1 MTKHGLLQPLRHRR
15 FRLLLTG
22 QAVSAVG
29 DWLDLLG
36 LVVLVLYVWN
46 LGPGAMAAVV
56 VVSALPWLLAAPVA
70 GVLADRLPARAVLI
84 GCDLG
89 RAAVVLGYLLA
100 PDLGVLLV
108 LIAAK
113 NTLSALFA
121 PAEQAAVKRVVPEE
135 DLLRAITVTTF
146 VNQAAKIAGPVL
158 GGVLVGAYGPQVV
171 FVCDAATFAVSA
183 LVLTRLPG
191 IRPAGGQRPERTS
204 FLTELTAGFTH
215 IRRSA
220 LLMAAIGAMTA
231 TTFLIFVYD
240 VLSPLA
246 LKELG
251 AAPGLLGVVMAGVGA
266 GTVVGA
272 LLVGR
277 VGDAVRP
284 LTLMGLGQA
293 GIGLAV
299 SSLGLLLLA
308 GARPWPAL
316 LVAVGALTGLSS
328 AGFMIAFP
336 YVLQTA
342 TPEELVGRVSATAN
356 AGPTVVQ
363 LAAPPLGA
371 LLAVHLGVGA
381 VFTAAG
387 TALALLGL
395 GLMALRAPASPPA
408 LTEPG
413 AVAHAGDPPE

>member
-1 MTKHGLLQPLRHRR
+1 MARLGMLQPLKHRR

-29 DWLDLLG
+29 NWLDLLG
-36 LVVLVLYVWN
+36 LVVLVVYGWN
-46 LGPGAMAAVV
+46 LGPGAMASVV
-56 VVSALPWLLAAPVA
+56 VVSALPWLVVAPVA
-70 GVLADRLPARAVLI
+70 GVLADRLPTRAVLV
-84 GCDLG
+84 GCDLA

-100 PDLGVLLV
+100 PDLPVLLV

-113 NTLSALFA
+113 STLSALFA

-135 DLLRAITVTTF
+135 DLLQAIAATTF
-146 VNQAAKIAGPVL
+146 VNQSAKIAGPVL

-171 FVCDAATFAVSA
+171 FVCDAVTFVVSA
-183 LVLTRLPG
+183 LFLARLPLA
-191 IRPAGGQRPERTS
+191 RPAGGGRPERTS
-204 FLTELTAGFTH
+204 FLTELTAGLVH
-215 IRRSA
+215 IRRNG

-272 LLVGR
+272 LLVGWA
-277 VGDAVRP
+277 GDAVRP

-293 GIGLAV
+293 GIGVAV
-299 SSLGLLLLA
+299 AALGLLLLT
-308 GARPWPAL
+308 GVRPWPVL
-316 LVAVGALTGLSS
+316 LVGVGALTGLSS

-342 TPEELVGRVSATAN
+342 TPEELIGRVSATAN
-356 AGPTVVQ
+356 AGPTAVQ
-363 LAAPPLGA
+363 LVAPPLGA
-371 LLAVHLGVGA
+371 LLAAYLGVGP

-387 TALALLGL
+387 IALALLGL
-395 GLMALRAPASPPA
+395 GLMAVRAPSW
-408 LTEPG
+408 TSQEQKT
-413 AVAHAGDPPE
+413 

>member
-1 MTKHGLLQPLRHRR
+1 MTKRGLLQPLRHRR
-15 FRLLLTG
+15 FRLLLAG

-46 LGPGAMAAVV
+46 LGPGAMASVV

-100 PDLGVLLV
+100 PDLAVLLV

-135 DLLRAITVTTF
+135 DLLQAISATTF
-146 VNQAAKIAGPVL
+146 VSQAAKIAGPVL

-171 FVCDAATFAVSA
+171 FVCDAVTFVLSA
-183 LVLTRLPG
+183 LVLTRLPA
-191 IRPAGGQRPERTS
+191 IRSAGGERPERTS
-204 FLTELTAGFTH
+204 FLTELTAGFVH
-215 IRRSA
+215 IRRSS

-266 GTVVGA
+266 GTVC
-272 LLVGR
+272 LLY
-277 VGDAVRP
+277 P
-284 LTLMGLGQA
+284 
-293 GIGLAV
+293 
-299 SSLGLLLLA
+299 S
-308 GARPWPAL
+308 
-316 LVAVGALTGLSS
+316 
-328 AGFMIAFP
+328 
-336 YVLQTA
+336 
-342 TPEELVGRVSATAN
+342 
-356 AGPTVVQ
+356 
-363 LAAPPLGA
+363 
-371 LLAVHLGVGA
+371 
-381 VFTAAG
+381 
-387 TALALLGL
+387 
-395 GLMALRAPASPPA
+395 
-408 LTEPG
+408 
-413 AVAHAGDPPE
+413 